1 MHAFRTSFLC
11 RWINFSTMTSIGAG
25 VMEWVADS
33 RLGCLPSLMVSTH
46 SPFVFIGLNM
56 NPILLPGV
64 PESGRGVNKSYLS
77 FRYPKKSPTSISRGF
92 FSFNYKVLSIENC
105 LFLNYCSTTGTST
118 VLVLPHSSTTLTRT

>member
-1 MHAFRTSFLC
+1 
-11 RWINFSTMTSIGAG
+11 
-25 VMEWVADS
+25 MEWVADS

-92 FSFNYKVLSIENC
+92 FSFNYKVLSIENKALTKPSHLAEKFSACEKALIFIVFMRC
-105 LFLNYCSTTGTST
+105 LNDEEKVPCYFI
-118 VLVLPHSSTTLTRT
+118 